1 MKYLTRPFSICA
13 VNYLNTVPLVWGM
26 QHGPQREQAAL
37 TFELP
42 AVCAEVIERN
52 EAQIGLAPVAEVARQ
67 GLEVAPGHGI
77 ACHGAVRSILLVSRV
92 PVRSIR
98 TLAVDLSSRTSVQL
112 ARIVLRELYGVQ
124 PELRARPPLLED
136 MLAECEAALLIG
148 DPALRLDPAA
158 LPYET
163 LDLGAEWQALT
174 GLPMVFAL
182 WAGKAPP
189 LGDGLGTVLEG
200 SYQFGHSHIADI
212 VEQQFHLRG
221 VTRELAHEYL
231 TRYIH
236 FEIGDLEMK
245 GLEAFLKLAG
255 LPQIAV
261 AEAASQ

>member
-1 MKYLTRPFSICA
+1 MKYSNSPFRICA

-37 TFELP
+37 TFEIP
-42 AVCAEVIERN
+42 AICAEVIERD

-67 GLEVAPGHGI
+67 GLEIAPGYGI

-98 TLAVDLSSRTSVQL
+98 TLAADLSSRTSVQL
-112 ARIVLRELYGVQ
+112 ARVVLRELYGAQ
-124 PELRARPPLLED
+124 PEFRARPPVLEN

-158 LPYET
+158 LPYNT

-182 WAGKAPP
+182 WAGKAP
-189 LGDGLGTVLEG
+189 LGDGIGQILEG
-200 SYQFGHSHIADI
+200 SYRFGHAHIDNI
-212 VEQQFHLRG
+212 VEQQFPIRG
-221 VTRELAHEYL
+221 VTRELANEYL
-231 TRYIH
+231 THYIH

-255 LPQIAV
+255 LPQIAL
-261 AEAASQ
+261 AQAASQ

>member
-1 MKYLTRPFSICA
+1 
-13 VNYLNTVPLVWGM
+13 M

-37 TFELP
+37 TFEIP
-42 AVCAEVIERN
+42 AICAEVIERN

-112 ARIVLRELYGVQ
+112 ARIVLRELYGGQ
-124 PELRARPPLLED
+124 PEFRARPPVLED

-182 WAGKAPP
+182 WAGKAP
-189 LGDGLGTVLEG
+189 LSDGLGTVLED
-200 SYQFGHSHIADI
+200 SYQFGRAHIADI
-212 VEQQFHLRG
+212 VEQQFPVRG
-221 VTRELAHEYL
+221 ITRELAHEYL

-255 LPQIAV
+255 LPQIVV